1 MVTGLADQI
10 GAVQIPLTRL
20 EKALLAWHRDSD
32 LSRRLATIP
41 GLGIVSATATALAAS
56 VSEPE
61 RFRNGR
67 RFAPSLGR
75 TPLQNSSGGKE
86 RLARVS
92 RMGDRDL
99 RRLLV
104 IGLPPLVRRA
114 KAMPTSIDPRLPAL
128 LQRKPVRV
136 VTVAAANRTARVA
149 WAIMT
154 RGGSDRIPAAI
165 AA

>member
-1 MVTGLADQI
+1 VL
-10 GAVQIPLTRL
+10 
-20 EKALLAWHRDSD
+20 
-32 LSRRLATIP
+32 
-41 GLGIVSATATALAAS
+41 VSSQQPLAAS

-61 RFRNGR
+61 RFRSGR
-67 RFAPSLGR
+67 QFAASLGLI
-75 TPLQNSSGGKE
+75 PLQNGSGDKG
-86 RLARVS
+86 RLDRIS

-104 IGLPPLVRRA
+104 VGMTSLIQRA
-114 KAMPTSIDPRLPAL
+114 KATPTSVDPRLPEL

-136 VTVAAANRTARVA
+136 VTVAAADRRARVA

-154 RGGSDRIPAAI
+154 RGGTCRAPAAT

>member
-41 GLGIVSATATALAAS
+41 GLGIVSATALAAS
-56 VSEPE
+56 VSRPE

-86 RLARVS
+86 RLGRIS

-104 IGLPPLVRRA
+104 IGLTPLVRRA
-114 KAMPTSIDPRLPAL
+114 KAMPTSVDPRLPAL